1 MSKAIVDKADTA
13 SIVMKVT
20 DRERTLLKPILKTAE
35 LFGTPE
41 PNVSI
46 SLYKNRGGKFTNI
59 KIWLLVDYSTMRV
72 RDLFVTDY
80 EYNIIKMAKTYIGV
94 DEDERKI
101 VTTSKD
107 ELNKL
112 IKAREEAI
120 NIIDDGSSN
129 ALDDLLEKDIEE
141 DGETDSEPQEYDNN
155 EVTVKNTKLVPL
167 IDEEEEIED
176 SESEELE
183 ISEEP
188 ETLED
193 SETPENS
200 ESNEDLEDFDEE
212 EYEAYMSG
220 MGTSYGEQIPFD

>member
-1 MSKAIVDKADTA
+1 
-13 SIVMKVT
+13 MKVT

-129 ALDDLLEKDIEE
+129 ALDDLLEKDIKE
-141 DGETDSEPQEYDNN
+141 DSEMDSEPQEYDNN
-155 EVTVKNTKLVPL
+155 EVTEKNTKLVPL
-167 IDEEEEIED
+167 IDEEEE
-176 SESEELE
+176 
-183 ISEEP
+183 
-188 ETLED
+188 TED
-193 SETPENS
+193 SETEELRVTSEDEELETAEEPESFENS

>member
-1 MSKAIVDKADTA
+1 
-13 SIVMKVT
+13 
-20 DRERTLLKPILKTAE
+20 
-35 LFGTPE
+35 
-41 PNVSI
+41 
-46 SLYKNRGGKFTNI
+46 
-59 KIWLLVDYSTMRV
+59 
-72 RDLFVTDY
+72 
-80 EYNIIKMAKTYIGV
+80 MAKTYIGV

-167 IDEEEEIED
+167 IDEEEEMED